1 MSVTHPLS
9 SAVISPTTTQIIE
22 NTPPITQIIPFLS
35 KTASFLVSIASQI
48 NFVLVFL
55 TSWLSYPIFLLAKA
69 PLPFILYIMS
79 PVIVFGQIVAGVF
92 FVIPYHAVVDFF
104 VAVQPFYVFCGV
116 ACISGALIGLGG
128 RVFAGVVSAVIVG
141 HEEVESRSIEQSS
154 LDEKLKNRVVS

>member
-1 MSVTHPLS
+1 
-9 SAVISPTTTQIIE
+9 
-22 NTPPITQIIPFLS
+22 
-35 KTASFLVSIASQI
+35 
-48 NFVLVFL
+48 
-55 TSWLSYPIFLLAKA
+55 LLAKA

-141 HEEVESRSIEQSS
+141 HEEVESRSSS
-154 LDEKLKNRVVS
+154 RRWMRS